1 MKRVGISAGSASFTA
16 FPVGLLLTG
25 AGTIEFGA
33 ALRSER
39 LTALGTGRRGW
50 LSFSGAVDAAFP
62 LRVGLAGFTSFHPP
76 IVRDKG
82 APARAGH
89 DPVFRHLLGVPG
101 AAPGIDRGARGV
113 EASAVTDDQR
123 LPVVFDV
130 AADGRRHD
138 DPPAGGVRL
147 TDRQKL
153 ILSRF
158 GRLS

>member
-1 MKRVGISAGSASFTA
+1 MKRVGISVGSASFTA

-39 LTALGTGRRGW
+39 LSALGTGRRGW

-82 APARAGH
+82 APAPTRN
-89 DPVFRHLLGVPG
+89 DPILRRLLGVPG
-101 AAPGIDRGARGV
+101 PTPAID
-113 EASAVTDDQR
+113 
-123 LPVVFDV
+123 
-130 AADGRRHD
+130 
-138 DPPAGGVRL
+138 
-147 TDRQKL
+147 
-153 ILSRF
+153 
-158 GRLS
+158 